1 MALNICGLGMV
12 ERRVRCPSCKAVVVC
27 SGNPGEIVHITC
39 PTCGSLGK
47 VTFPT
52 DIPSVPLPVDSSL
65 VVQTMHLTKMF
76 GKFTAVKDLQLTI
89 KAGEMYGLL
98 GPNGSGKTTTIKM
111 LCGLTR
117 PTSGTAV
124 VLGEQVPLKNKMH
137 LIGYMPQDTAL
148 YIDNTVHENLRLF
161 GEIYSLSKEKLK
173 QREQEVLQFI
183 ELGKWRNSL
192 VSTLS
197 GGMRHR
203 VSLACALLH
212 EPQVLF
218 LDEPTVGVDPE
229 LRATFWDYFTQL
241 TQQGVTI
248 IISTHY
254 LDEAGHCS
262 RAGFLRHGRLIAEGT
277 PDELKQKMNAASL
290 EDAFLALTKKVD
302 S

>member
-1 MALNICGLGMV
+1 
-12 ERRVRCPSCKAVVVC
+12 
-27 SGNPGEIVHITC
+27 
-39 PTCGSLGK
+39 
-47 VTFPT
+47 
-52 DIPSVPLPVDSSL
+52 
-65 VVQTMHLTKMF
+65 MF